1 MIYLPLLI
9 APPAQAPVCLV
20 WVGTGEPIDRP
31 AARAEVVQALAFW
44 RDARPADLPLVVIRE
59 ADAAVADAYGSWAW
73 LRALARPGCLVVAI
87 VANGAS
93 HRHVALGGGVAA
105 PAYSWPGHRTLYA
118 SSWAGPAYADA
129 PLGAQVAHEIGHAR
143 YGLPDCACATIMGDY
158 AGAWRRWQEVA
169 MTTDLTDVLARL
181 DAYEAHV
188 LAQVRRGA
196 SAGASEAE
204 QAMQSTLA
212 HGDVTGA
219 TRAGY
224 RAIVVGPGQSGASE
238 LAGAVAAVEA
248 LNPGHSATSS
258 GRLAGDVGVIFTC
271 PTDYQA
277 DLEQQQAGK
286 KAVLGPTLDAY
297 RDELTARAARG
308 G

>member
-1 MIYLPLLI
+1 MIFLPLLI
-9 APPAQAPVCLV
+9 APPTQAPVCLV
-20 WVGTGEPIDRP
+20 WVNTGEPIDR
-31 AARAEVVQALAFW
+31 AQARVEVAQALAFW
-44 RDARPADLPLVVIRE
+44 ADARPADLPLVMVRE
-59 ADAAVADAYGSWAW
+59 DSATVADAYGSWAW
-73 LRALARPGCLVVAI
+73 LRALARPGCLTVAI

-93 HRHVALGGGVAA
+93 HRYVALGGGVAA
-105 PAYSWPGHRTLYA
+105 PAYSWPGHRALYA
-118 SSWAGPAYADA
+118 SDWAGAAYAHA
-129 PLGAQVAHEIGHAR
+129 PLGAQVAHELGHAR

-158 AGAWRRWQEVA
+158 VGAWRRWQEVA
-169 MTTDLTDVLARL
+169 MSTDISDLLARL
-181 DAYEAHV
+181 DAYEAYA
-188 LAQVRRGA
+188 LAQAQRGA
-196 SAGASEAE
+196 AAVAGEAE

-224 RAIVVGPGQSGASE
+224 RAYVVGPGQSGASE

-258 GRLAGDVGVIFTC
+258 GRLAGDVGVVMTC

-277 DLEQQQAGK
+277 DLEKQQAGL
-286 KAVLGPTLDAY
+286 KAVLGPTLDAF

-308 G
+308 S